1 MYDARVTKWRVT
13 PRTIIEEA
21 RLATGISQSELA
33 ERAGTSQPTIS
44 AYERG
49 KKTPNLAVTERLL
62 QAAGWNLALQPRV
75 TFTGHPT
82 PPGHRFPFYVPD
94 RLWRIEV
101 SACFRTIHF
110 VDLLDEDC
118 HQIWWDLSNRA
129 DRKRVYENVLTYS
142 SEESFVLYVD
152 GALLID
158 LWDDLDLAEPIRE
171 AWAPLIDANR
181 AAPAKTD
188 AHFRHE
194 ATRRETVDVVGYVD
208 GR

>member
-1 MYDARVTKWRVT
+1 MYDAGVTSWRVR
-13 PRTIIEEA
+13 PRSIIGEA

-44 AYERG
+44 AYEHG

-75 TFTGHPT
+75 TFSEHPAPT
-82 PPGHRFPFYVPD
+82 GHRFPFYVPD

-101 SACFRTIHF
+101 PTCFRTIHF
-110 VDLLDEDC
+110 IDLLDE
-118 HQIWWDLSNRA
+118 HSNQFWWDLSKHA
-129 DRKRVYENVLTYS
+129 DRKRVYENVLTNS
-142 SEESFVLYVD
+142 SEEQFVRYVD

-158 LWDDLDLAEPIRE
+158 LWDELDLADPIRD
-171 AWAPLIDANR
+171 AWEPLIAANR
-181 AAPAKTD
+181 RAPAKHD
-188 AHFRHE
+188 AYFRHE
-194 ATRRETVDVVGYVD
+194 ETRRDTVDVVGYVD